1 MSSIFVFCV
10 LIVSSLLGSML
21 FFSFV
26 LAPLIFI
33 KLSPEIAGKFIRSIF
48 PWYYFVIIVCAF
60 SGSLAMLF
68 KNTVCAFLLFMIALS
83 ALFLRQFLLP
93 QINKQRDRMMKV
105 EERAKKAFNYLHRL
119 SVAVNFLQILCTI
132 WVLIDFI

>member
-1 MSSIFVFCV
+1 MDILHIFCV

-33 KLSPEIAGKFIRSIF
+33 KLSPEIAGKFIRSLF
-48 PWYYFVIIVCAF
+48 PWYYFVIIICAF
-60 SGSLAMLF
+60 SGALALLF
-68 KNTVCAFLLFMIALS
+68 KNTVCAFILLMIAFS

-93 QINKQRDRMMKV
+93 QINKQRDRMIEG
-105 EERAKKAFNYLHRL
+105 EERAKKVFNHLHRL
-119 SVAVNFLQILCTI
+119 SVAVNFLQILGTI
-132 WVLIDFI
+132 WVLIDLV